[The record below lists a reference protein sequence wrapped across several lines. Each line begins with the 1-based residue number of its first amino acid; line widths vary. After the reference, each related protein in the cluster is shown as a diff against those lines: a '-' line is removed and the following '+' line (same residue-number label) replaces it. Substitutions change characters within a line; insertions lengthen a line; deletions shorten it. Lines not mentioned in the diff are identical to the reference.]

1 MSVPLRHARHQRANL
16 ATLGRIALSGLSR
29 RPSDVPSVPG
39 TRFEATVAPIDD
51 HLRADFAAWCGAP
64 EGRWGAEIPP
74 WMFPQWGLP
83 LLAKTLDAI
92 PWPVAKVVNGGCT
105 ITRNGP
111 LPAGQPLQ
119 VTAQLVG
126 IEQTERRA
134 RMHQRLTTGPAS
146 DPEALV
152 ADVYAVVP
160 LAKPGS
166 GGSKREPPVVPEGA
180 ERIGPLDAP
189 AGAGWEFALLT
200 GDFNPL
206 HWLGPYAKVAGF
218 GGVILHGFGTLAR
231 AAECVLDVWLDGDPD
246 RFASLDVRFTRPLR
260 LPASTGIHLGPV
272 EENTRSLS
280 VGDAPGATAR
290 VLGTVTAR
298 SNDE

>member
-1 MSVPLRHARHQRANL
+1 MSVSLRHARHQGRNL

-29 RPSDVPSVPG
+29 RPSEVPATPG
-39 TRFEATVAPIDD
+39 TRFEATVDPLPAA
-51 HLRADFAAWCGAP
+51 LRDDFARWCGADP
-64 EGRWGAEIPP
+64 TRWAAEIPP

-83 LLAKTLDAI
+83 LLARTLDEI
-92 PWPVAKVVNGGCT
+92 PWPVARTVNQGCR
-105 ITRNGP
+105 ITRNAP
-111 LPAGQPLQ
+111 LPVGVPLQ

-126 IEQTERRA
+126 IEHTERRA
-134 RMHQRLTTGPAS
+134 RMHQRLTTGPA
-146 DPEALV
+146 DAPESLV

-166 GGSKREPPVVPEGA
+166 GGARREPPTVGA
-180 ERIGPLDAP
+180 DHERVGGFDAK

-206 HWLGPYAKVAGF
+206 HWLGPYAKIAGF

-231 AAECVLDVWLDGDPD
+231 SAQIVLDTWLGGDPCQLS
-246 RFASLDVRFTRPLR
+246 SLDVRFVRPLR
-260 LPASTGIHLGPV
+260 LPASPSVFLGPADGD
-272 EENTRSLS
+272 TRPLS

-290 VLGTVTAR
+290 VLGSVTR
-298 SNDE
+298 SASS